1 MAEFGMPAALELEA
15 ARRSGIPAF
24 RREVV
29 HNTTTQNEYRPGELC
44 YIPIDTGAAGAFM
57 DVSTTRL
64 EFVVTV
70 MNKNYFAD
78 FINLPRCGWHSIIQ
92 EFGIE
97 LNNGLHEL
105 NRHYAECVELHMIKR
120 GENRTPFEM
129 CRTNPWKASDGVAGK
144 LHINFIKP
152 SMVTMTGLPHNTKY
166 APLGTNTSN
175 TTPDFISQSYLYY
188 SQPFVHE
195 MFGLLGNPTLV
206 GRPIVTAM
214 ANFASSSLGS
224 AQSAY
229 EDQINVQQQYFKVNY
244 LSVQASA
251 PSEVD
256 DIPSGIF
263 AASSEINLGE
273 TSDNLVPTNRR
284 YVGLPQGPFLRKLAR
299 TDVMVSEISMY
310 ELAYGQSGR
319 GRSPGMWPSGQPC
332 PLKILEKD
340 YQDTLRFVNADNI
353 FNYYANVK
361 NIPVGI
367 PVDLDGDPY
376 AKSKIWGSSVHTKT
390 PISQYGYESQFH
402 VSIKLYSSLIGELA
416 DRWFPELVVPQGRMR
431 VRLRFQEPNIVFQTL
446 MDPCRRVPGT
456 SRDFI
461 PYYGLVESKAFK
473 GTTDQFVGQGEIDKD
488 ILLTS
493 LASGI
498 HSTMLPNIAEDQS
511 SITAPTITSSI
522 ASVFV
527 DAIALGKFPLPILRM
542 RALHIP
548 WGGSSAGWLNYPN
561 RTALDTNQYL
571 YTCIEDPYTPKSE
584 VSVGSIA
591 YHNYNLSTAV
601 TDAVLASQYSNVK
614 LAKYAH
620 ELAQNQEYG
629 FPANRAKRNSNM
641 LLTEPRGF
649 DLSQNELL
657 NKPKTI
663 EHMEYYCF
671 PTDWGN
677 HYSELSLSGGPFIST
692 GPLDTTTTPGTDTIK
707 AGFTN
712 SDLYYPGTGE
722 PGTQGANADEWQ
734 HSQNWNPFCLPT
746 PQYVPRSSPWDKQ
759 ASRPI
764 LTTDYVNESE
774 VCFGTHLEGSVA
786 QVRRTHSSLYPLNI
800 PDVNTSGVYERLT
813 YKVTNIQITTQQIVL
828 PRGTALSIVEN
839 ALEGGI
845 SMECRAWKEMESIL
859 PGAESQKHLINM
871 AAAFCTDISFLFRP
885 VNIFQ
890 GDVAYGY
897 NSFSFYN
904 PFTYFDFEPETVGT
918 VESSYNALG
927 GKPIYYNECI
937 MSTRVPFDIQLQIA
951 TELLPR
957 TPIDTI
963 NALLRNCRWG
973 GQVFS
978 DRDYM
983 ELNPHLV
990 PSYQTSKGMA
1000 INTLQDGFWA
1010 CYTPIHCL
1018 DDQTITDNPFFIPL
1032 EMSLQKKLRGVRATG
1047 GSLPIHKPFDGTFH
1061 LSFNLEAYMGQSDR
1075 LRTGIPIVN
1084 NNMFLKMEK
1093 AHLLRA
1099 TSTQLL
1105 TIAQCD
1111 GKVVFERGGTV
1122 QFFT

>member
-1 MAEFGMPAALELEA
+1 MPAALELEA

-57 DVSTTRL
+57 DVGTTRL

-70 MNKNYFAD
+70 QNKNYFCD
-78 FINLPRCGWHSIIQ
+78 FINLPRCGWHSVIQ

-129 CRTNPWKASDGVAGK
+129 CRTNPWKAAEGTAGK
-144 LHINFIKP
+144 MHINFIKP

-195 MFGLLGNPTLV
+195 MFGVLPTDPPQSLV
-206 GRPIVTAM
+206 PPVAFNNLVM
-214 ANFASSSLGS
+214 ASSTLGS
-224 AQSAY
+224 TQSAY
-229 EDQINVQQQYFKVNY
+229 EDQLNVQNNYLKNQQYGAVLGDASILQPTSNGAFTAVGTIV
-244 LSVQASA
+244 LGDSSDTAVQAHQR
-251 PSEVD
+251 
-256 DIPSGIF
+256 F
-263 AASSEINLGE
+263 
-273 TSDNLVPTNRR
+273 
-284 YVGLPQGPFLRKLAR
+284 YGLPQGPYLRKLAR
-299 TDVMVSEISMY
+299 TEAVTTDIAIYS
-310 ELAYGQSGR
+310 LTFGQSAIGH
-319 GRSPGMWPSGQPC
+319 SPGQWPAYQPC
-332 PLKILEKD
+332 PLKVLEKD

-353 FNYYANVK
+353 YNYYANVK

-367 PVDLDGDPY
+367 PVDLDGDQY
-376 AKSKIWGSSVHTKT
+376 AETKVWGASTHTKAA
-390 PISQYGYESQFH
+390 IGQYGHETQFH

-461 PYYGLVESKAFK
+461 PYYGCMNSITSASETL
-473 GTTDQFVGQGEIDKD
+473 GQGELDESVA
-488 ILLTS
+488 LTQ
-493 LASGI
+493 LVSGI
-498 HSTMLPNIAEDQS
+498 HPIMFSNIETDDLST
-511 SITAPTITSSI
+511 TSSI
-522 ASVFV
+522 GSVFV
-527 DAIALGKFPLPILRM
+527 DAIAMGKYPLPILRM
-542 RALHIP
+542 RGLHTP
-548 WGGSSAGWLNYPN
+548 FGGTAGWGDQPVLSG
-561 RTALDTNQYL
+561 A
-571 YTCIEDPYTPKSE
+571 EG
-584 VSVGSIA
+584 VSVNYFGSIEPLQA
-591 YHNYNLSTAV
+591 A
-601 TDAVLASQYSNVK
+601 SNVPMSINAISNVIDDASAVQSCLYRAAGQQ
-614 LAKYAH
+614 LARYAH
-620 ELAQNQEYG
+620 EMVQNQEYG
-629 FPANRAKRNSNM
+629 FPANYSSRDANGTLTAARMSDGVVVAK
-641 LLTEPRGF
+641 P
-649 DLSQNELL
+649 
-657 NKPKTI
+657 NKVGD
-663 EHMEYYCF
+663 MQYYSF
-671 PTDWGN
+671 PTDWSN
-677 HYSELSLSGGPFIST
+677 HYVKVPGST
-692 GPLDTTTTPGTDTIK
+692 GNEIWIK
-707 AGFTN
+707 PE
-712 SDLYYPGTGE
+712 SGTGDD
-722 PGTQGANADEWQ
+722 PAFFSTTAGANLDEDF
-734 HSQNWNPFCLPT
+734 HSQNWNPFCIPT
-746 PQYVPRSSPWDKQ
+746 PQFVPRSSPWDKS
-759 ASRPI
+759 ATRPI
-764 LTTDYVNESE
+764 LQNDYVSE
-774 VCFGTHLEGSVA
+774 EKVCFGTHLEGSMA
-786 QVRRTHSSLYPLNI
+786 QVRRSHSSLYPLGI
-800 PDVNTSGVYERLT
+800 PDANTSGIYERLT
-813 YKVTNIQITTQQIVL
+813 YKITNVQITTQQIVL

-871 AAAFCTDISFLFRP
+871 AAAFCTDISFVFRP
-885 VNIFQ
+885 VNIYQ

-904 PFTYFDFEPETVGT
+904 PFTYFEFERELQFTS
-918 VESSYNALG
+918 ESQYNALG

-1010 CYTPIHCL
+1010 CYTPINCL
-1018 DDQTITDNPFFIPL
+1018 DDQTITDNPFYIPL
-1032 EMSLQKKLRGVRATG
+1032 EFSLQRKIRGARAKG
-1047 GSLPIHKPFDGTFH
+1047 GALPIYKPFDGTFH
-1061 LSFNLEAYMGQSDR
+1061 ISFNLEAYMGQSDR

-1105 TIAQCD
+1105 TIAHCD

>member
-1 MAEFGMPAALELEA
+1 MTDFGMPVALELEA

-57 DVSTTRL
+57 DVSCTRL

-70 MNKNYFAD
+70 QNKNYFTD

-105 NRHYAECVELHMIKR
+105 NRHYAECVELSMIKR

-129 CRTNPWKASDGVAGK
+129 IRTNPWKAAGGTAGN

-152 SMVTMTGLPHNTKY
+152 SMVTLTGLPHNTKY
-166 APLGTNTSN
+166 AALSTNTSN
-175 TTPDFISQSYLYY
+175 TTPDFISQSYLYH

-195 MFGLLGNPTLV
+195 MFGRLSGGAMPTNRPFYFKDITMASCTLG
-206 GRPIVTAM
+206 A
-214 ANFASSSLGS
+214 
-224 AQSAY
+224 AQSTY
-229 EDQINVQQQYFKVNY
+229 EDQLNVQQDFHKTNY
-244 LSVQASA
+244 IGTDAEGGAVVPTTTGA
-251 PSEVD
+251 
-256 DIPSGIF
+256 F
-263 AASSEINLGE
+263 ARSDLIILGE
-273 TSDNLVPTNRR
+273 TSQNCIPAPYKFT
-284 YVGLPQGPFLRKLAR
+284 GLPQGNRLRKLAR
-299 TDVMVSEISMY
+299 SDVSLQSLSMY
-310 ELAYGQSGR
+310 DLVYGQSGSGR
-319 GRSPGMWPSGQPC
+319 GPGMWPAFQPC
-332 PLKILEKD
+332 PLRTLEKE
-340 YQDTLRFVNADNI
+340 YQDSIRFINADNVM
-353 FNYYANVK
+353 NYYANVK

-367 PVDLDGDPY
+367 PVNLDGDPN
-376 AKSKIWGSSVHTKT
+376 ATAVWGDTVQKTKAS
-390 PISQYGYESQFH
+390 ISQYGHETQFH

-431 VRLRFQEPNIVFQTL
+431 VRIRFQEPNIVFQTL

-461 PYYGLVESKAFK
+461 PYFGVIQSGNGVAVEEI
-473 GTTDQFVGQGEIDKD
+473 VGQGELSGG
-488 ILLTS
+488 LLARN

-498 HSTMLPNIAEDQS
+498 HPIMVPDSPAS
-511 SITAPTITSSI
+511 PASC

-527 DAIALGKFPLPILRM
+527 DAIALGKYPLPILRM
-542 RALHIP
+542 RALHTP
-548 WGGSSAGWLNYPN
+548 WGGTSTGWGMDQPEDEIMNTTPPYH
-561 RTALDTNQYL
+561 
-571 YTCIEDPYTPKSE
+571 YTSVETP
-584 VSVGSIA
+584 VRRSVEAGSIA
-591 YHNYNLSTAV
+591 LKNAGIALGAEAGAPAY
-601 TDAVLASQYSNVK
+601 LATHYMAATQ
-614 LAKYAH
+614 LAKYAY
-620 ELAQNQEYG
+620 ELTQNQEYG
-629 FPANRAKRNSNM
+629 FPANVDGRTPQAGDNPGLLSSKRGVNFTNADVI
-641 LLTEPRGF
+641 PAVIA
-649 DLSQNELL
+649 NY
-657 NKPKTI
+657 
-663 EHMEYYCF
+663 EYYSF
-671 PTDWGN
+671 PTDWSN
-677 HYSELSLSGGPFIST
+677 HYKRINSDGIWITT
-692 GPLDTTTTPGTDTIK
+692 GPAAGANNVTQDIGFANANLYATSNVPG
-707 AGFTN
+707 
-712 SDLYYPGTGE
+712 L
-722 PGTQGANADEWQ
+722 QGANQDEWQ

-746 PQYVPRSSPWDKQ
+746 PQYVPRSSPQ
-759 ASRPI
+759 NTLANRPI
-764 LTTDYVNESE
+764 LPSDYVSE
-774 VCFGTHLEGSVA
+774 DQLCYGTFLEGSQA

-800 PDVNTSGVYERLT
+800 PDINTSGVYERLT
-813 YKVTNIQITTQQIVL
+813 YKVTNVQICTQQIVL

-845 SMECRAWKEMESIL
+845 TIECRAWKEMESIL

-885 VNIFQ
+885 VSILQ
-890 GDVAYGY
+890 GDVSYGY

-904 PFTYFDFEPETVGT
+904 PFTYFDFEPEVPNLA
-918 VESSYNALG
+918 ESAYNALG
-927 GKPIYYNECI
+927 GKPIYYNECV
-937 MSTRVPFDIQLQIA
+937 MSTRVAFDIQLQIA

-957 TPIDTI
+957 TPIDTVNSLI
-963 NALLRNCRWG
+963 RNCRWG

-983 ELNPHLV
+983 ELNPKMF

-1018 DDQTITDNPFFIPL
+1018 DDQTITDNPFFVPL
-1032 EMSLQKKLRGVRATG
+1032 EFSLGRKIRGARAN
-1047 GSLPIHKPFDGTFH
+1047 GSALPIFKPYDGTFH

-1093 AHLLRA
+1093 AHLLRN

-1111 GKVVFERGGTV
+1111 AKVVFERGGTV